1 MKLVPEPLL
10 RRFKVEKEKKWRSD
24 LVNAGQ
30 GGHDARHVD
39 TVGDGNTGSSADAAS
54 NRGVFCVRQMSIL
67 WFSSFFTCDARV
79 RWTQIFLF
87 DVQQLLRAIRR
98 IIGPQPRVIHP
109 SPRPKDRGN
118 RSPRRQRRWL
128 ILSSCRSFLHPGGE

>member
-10 RRFKVEKEKKWRSD
+10 KRFKVEKEKKWRSD

-54 NRGVFCVRQMSIL
+54 NRDDHWPAAQNGRTDTQATGTPST
-67 WFSSFFTCDARV
+67 TC
-79 RWTQIFLF
+79 
-87 DVQQLLRAIRR
+87 QQTVVTAT
-98 IIGPQPRVIHP
+98 VN
-109 SPRPKDRGN
+109 RGGYR
-118 RSPRRQRRWL
+118 RSPGPTL
-128 ILSSCRSFLHPGGE
+128 APGLSAVAASHPEDHRPAAQSDPPESPTEGPWK

>member
-10 RRFKVEKEKKWRSD
+10 KRFRVEKEKKWRSD

-54 NRGVFCVRQMSIL
+54 NRDDHRPAAQSDPPE
-67 WFSSFFTCDARV
+67 SPTE
-79 RWTQIFLF
+79 
-87 DVQQLLRAIRR
+87 
-98 IIGPQPRVIHP
+98 GPW
-109 SPRPKDRGN
+109 K
-118 RSPRRQRRWL
+118 
-128 ILSSCRSFLHPGGE
+128 